1 MLPEADVGRHNPS
14 DISSDIPFRH
24 LPSLFP
30 NSTTSSLPTVKK
42 DDRQAPKRHPKIVPT
57 GATGIAAEAHGVA
70 HNRSK
75 CGADPLKN
83 GRNLS
88 ALAPEYL
95 RFGEVAHFRSQR
107 AQGGCTSAH
116 EEKIPLIFRWQGL
129 SQNERNSRV
138 LCHHFG
144 CSLRATFR
152 LRVSGRAEPFPC

>member
-24 LPSLFP
+24 LPSLVP

-107 AQGGCTSAH
+107 AQARMHIGARRKFRSFFDGKGCPKMSGILAFCATILDALCARLFASA
-116 EEKIPLIFRWQGL
+116 
-129 SQNERNSRV
+129 
-138 LCHHFG
+138 
-144 CSLRATFR
+144 
-152 LRVSGRAEPFPC
+152 